1 MVGISTASAYN
12 TVLTGMLNAQTAQ
25 ATATQQISSGETAS
39 NLQGYAG
46 QADTLLA
53 LQSVQAKT
61 NSYLANSQTTANVLS
76 AQDLAFTQLNGSAST
91 ATNAISEAL
100 GSGSGDTLMQSLGAS
115 FQDAVSALNTNY
127 DGQYLFSGGASN
139 VKPTT
144 STSLSDL
151 TAPGA
156 TITGQ
161 FQNGDN
167 VATAQ
172 LNSSTT
178 VQTGFLASQLGS
190 NLYTAYQ
197 SMESYVQTNGPFTNP
212 LTAAQTTFLQG
223 VLPSF
228 QAANTQLTTAQAQNG
243 LVQQQVTSAQTAL
256 TDQQTTLTG
265 LVGNISSADL
275 AKATTNLE
283 QAQTAVQASSQ
294 AFLALQNS
302 TNTLMSLLQSAGA

>member
-12 TVLTGMLNAQTAQ
+12 TVLNGLLTAQSAQ
-25 ATATQQISSGETAS
+25 ATASQQISSGETAS

-46 QADTLLA
+46 QSDTLLA
-53 LQSVQAKT
+53 LQSVQSQT
-61 NSYLANSQTTANVLS
+61 NAYLANSQTTANVLS
-76 AQDLAFTQLNGSAST
+76 AQDLAFTQLNGSASG

-100 GSGSGDTLMQSLGAS
+100 GSGSGDTLMQSLGTS
-115 FQDAVSALNTNY
+115 FQDAVSALNTSY
-127 DGQYLFSGGASN
+127 AGSYLFSGGASN
-139 VKPTT
+139 TPPTT
-144 STSLSDL
+144 ATSMSDL
-151 TAPGA
+151 TTAPSIA
-156 TITGQ
+156 SL

-178 VQTGFLASQLGS
+178 VQTGFLANQLGS

-197 SMESYVQTNGPFTNP
+197 SVESYVQTNGPFTNP

-223 VLPSF
+223 ALSSF

-243 LVQQQVTSAQTAL
+243 LVQQQVTSAQTEL
-256 TDQQTTLTG
+256 TDQQTTLAG
-265 LVGNISSADL
+265 LVGNISSANI
-275 AKATTNLE
+275 AQATTNLE

>member
-1 MVGISTASAYN
+1 MVGISTATAYN
-12 TVLTGMLNAQTAQ
+12 TVLNGLITAQTAQ
-25 ATATQQISSGETAS
+25 ATASQQISRGETAS

-46 QADTLLA
+46 KADTLLA
-53 LQSVQAKT
+53 LQSVQTKT
-61 NSYLANSQTTANVLS
+61 NAYLANSQTTANVLS
-76 AQDLAFTQLNGSAST
+76 AQDLAFTQLNSSASG
-91 ATNAISEAL
+91 ATNAITEAL
-100 GSGSGDTLMQSLGAS
+100 GSGSGNTLMQSLGTS

-139 VKPTT
+139 TKPTT

-156 TITGQ
+156 TIAGQ
-161 FQNGDN
+161 VQNGGN

-178 VQTGFLASQLGS
+178 VQTGFLANQLGS

-197 SMESYVQTNGPFTNP
+197 SVQSYVQTNGPFTNP

-223 VLPSF
+223 ALSSF

-243 LVQQQVTSAQTAL
+243 LVQQQVTSAQTEL
-256 TDQQTTLTG
+256 TNQQTTLAG
-265 LVGNISSADL
+265 LVGNISSADI
-275 AKATTNLE
+275 AQATTNLE

-294 AFLALQNS
+294 VFLALHTS
-302 TNTLMSLLQSAGA
+302 TQTLMSLLQAAGA

>member
-12 TVLTGMLNAQTAQ
+12 TVLNGLMTAQAAQ

-39 NLQGYAG
+39 DLQGYAG
-46 QADTLLA
+46 QSDTLVA
-53 LQSVQAKT
+53 LQSVQSQT

-91 ATNAISEAL
+91 ATNAITEAL
-100 GSGSGDTLMQSLGAS
+100 GSGSGDTLMQSLGTS

-127 DGQYLFSGGASN
+127 AGQYLFSGGASTTQ
-139 VKPTT
+139 PTT
-144 STSLSDL
+144 ATSLSDL
-151 TAPGA
+151 TTGAPLSSL
-156 TITGQ
+156 

-172 LNSSTT
+172 LNSSTS
-178 VQTGFLASQLGS
+178 VKTGFLANQLGT

-197 SMESYVQTNGPFTNP
+197 SVESYVQTNGPFTNP

-223 VLPSF
+223 ALSSF

-256 TDQQTTLTG
+256 TDQQTTLSG
-265 LVGNISSADL
+265 LVGNIASANI
-275 AKATTNLE
+275 AQATTNLQ
-283 QAQTAVQASSQ
+283 QAQLSIQASSQ
-294 AFLALQNS
+294 AFLALQTS
-302 TNTLMSLLQSAGA
+302 TNTLMSLLQSAGT

>member
-12 TVLTGMLNAQTAQ
+12 TILNGMLNAQTAQ
-25 ATATQQISSGETAS
+25 ATASQQISSGETAS

-46 QADTLLA
+46 KADTLLA
-53 LQSVQAKT
+53 LQSVQSKT
-61 NSYLANSQTTANVLS
+61 NAYLANSQTTANVLS
-76 AQDLAFTQLNGSAST
+76 AQDLAFTQLNGSASG
-91 ATNAISEAL
+91 AANAITEAL
-100 GSGSGDTLMQSLGAS
+100 GSGSGDTLMQSLGTS

-127 DGQYLFSGGASN
+127 AGSYLFSGGASN

-144 STSLSDL
+144 ATSMADL
-151 TAPGA
+151 TSAPSIGSL
-156 TITGQ
+156 
-161 FQNGDN
+161 FQNGDY
-167 VATAQ
+167 VANAQ

-197 SMESYVQTNGPFTNP
+197 SIQSYVQTNGPFSSP
-212 LTAAQTTFLQG
+212 LTTAQTTFLQG
-223 VLPSF
+223 ALSSF

-243 LVQQQVTSAQTAL
+243 LVQQQVTSAQTEL

-265 LVGNISSADL
+265 LVGNISSANIAL
-275 AKATTNLE
+275 ATTNLE

-294 AFLALQNS
+294 AFLALHTS
-302 TNTLMSLLQSAGA
+302 TQTLMSLLQSAGA

>member
-12 TVLTGMLNAQTAQ
+12 TVLNGLLTAQ
-25 ATATQQISSGETAS
+25 SAQAAASQQISSGETAS

-46 QADTLLA
+46 QSDTLLA
-53 LQSVQAKT
+53 LQSVQART
-61 NSYLANSQTTANVLS
+61 NSYLTNSQATANVLS
-76 AQDLAFTQLNGSAST
+76 AQDLAFTQLNSSASG
-91 ATNAISEAL
+91 ATNAITEAL
-100 GSGSGDTLMQSLGAS
+100 GSGSGESLMQSLGTS

-127 DGQYLFSGGASN
+127 AGSYLFSGGASN

-144 STSLSDL
+144 STSLADL

-156 TITGQ
+156 TIAGQ

-178 VQTGFLASQLGS
+178 VQTGFLANQLGS
-190 NLYTAYQ
+190 NLYTAFQ
-197 SMESYVQTNGPFTNP
+197 SIESYVQTNGPFTTP

-223 VLPSF
+223 AVSGF

-243 LVQQQVTSAQTAL
+243 LVQQQVTNAQSEL
-256 TDQQTTLTG
+256 TDQQTTLAG
-265 LVGNISSADL
+265 LVGNISSANI
-275 AKATTNLE
+275 AQATTNLE

-294 AFLALQNS
+294 AFLALQTS
-302 TNTLMSLLQSAGA
+302 TKTLMSLLQSAGA

>member
-1 MVGISTASAYN
+1 M
-12 TVLTGMLNAQTAQ
+12 QT
-25 ATATQQISSGETAS
+25 
-39 NLQGYAG
+39 
-46 QADTLLA
+46 
-53 LQSVQAKT
+53 KT
-61 NSYLANSQTTANVLS
+61 NAYLANSQTTANVLS
-76 AQDLAFTQLNGSAST
+76 AQDLAFTQLNSSASG
-91 ATNAISEAL
+91 ATNAITEAL
-100 GSGSGDTLMQSLGAS
+100 GSGSGNTLMQSLGTS

-139 VKPTT
+139 TKPTT

-156 TITGQ
+156 TIAGQ
-161 FQNGDN
+161 FQNGGN

-178 VQTGFLASQLGS
+178 VQTGFLANQLGS

-197 SMESYVQTNGPFTNP
+197 SVQSYVQTNGPFTNP

-223 VLPSF
+223 ALSSF

-243 LVQQQVTSAQTAL
+243 LVQQQVTSAQTEL
-256 TDQQTTLTG
+256 TNQQTTLAG
-265 LVGNISSADL
+265 LVGNISSADI
-275 AKATTNLE
+275 AQATTNLE

-294 AFLALQNS
+294 VFLALHTS
-302 TNTLMSLLQSAGA
+302 TQTLMSLLQAAGA